1 MNASKVS
8 EYDYINFLIVAQK
21 VFSTTEAART
31 HPSGEKPVAHDAYTR
46 LLQRLPP
53 DSEGLWSEVEAH
65 VERRSGVL
73 VLDDTTLDK
82 PYARQMELVSRHWS
96 GKHHRVVQGINLV
109 SLVWTIGQGAV
120 RLPCDFRIYHKA
132 TDGQTKNDHFR
143 QMLAQAQ
150 QRGFEPEMVLFDS
163 WYSGLKNLK
172 AIRDYGWTWVTQLKA
187 NRKVSQVKGQHV
199 AVSDLRIPYLG
210 LVVHL
215 KGYGWIKVF
224 RIDTPDGDT
233 QYWAT
238 SQLDLDVLTLAYYA
252 LDAWQIEV
260 YHQGLKQFTGIERGQ
275 FRRAHSQ
282 FNHIALALR
291 AFVRLEFQRIH
302 RQVSWFETKQ
312 EIVRNAMRAYLTA
325 PTVILPPTA

>member
-1 MNASKVS
+1 MNPAKVN
-8 EYDYINFLIVAQK
+8 EYDYINFLIAAQK

-31 HPSGEKPVAHDAYTR
+31 HPTGEKQVAHDAYTR
-46 LLQRLPP
+46 LLQRIPP
-53 DSEGLWSEVEAH
+53 DSEALWEEVKPH
-65 VERRSGVL
+65 SLPSSGVL

-143 QMLAQAQ
+143 QMLAQAN
-150 QRGFEPEMVLFDS
+150 QRGFAPEMVLFDS

-172 AIRDYGWTWVTQLKA
+172 TMRDYGWTWLTQLKA
-187 NRKVSQVKGQHV
+187 NRTVSQIKGHHRP
-199 AVSDLRIPYLG
+199 VSDLRIPYPG

-238 SQLDLDVLTLAYYA
+238 SQLDLEIEALAFYA

-275 FRRAHSQ
+275 FRRACAQ
-282 FNHIALALR
+282 FNHIALAVR

-302 RQVSWFETKQ
+302 YQVSWFESKQ
-312 EIVRNAMRAYLTA
+312 GVVRDAMRAYLAA
-325 PTVILPPTA
+325 PTITLPSTA